1 MSGKKSVRKKRVRK
15 TGARKTEA
23 DKKSF
28 SHANPRHDLRQWSV
42 ILLAASFIA
51 YFAPSVAG
59 TEAQAKEA
67 VLLASAGVVGWAAA
81 SYLRLPKFTK

>member
-1 MSGKKSVRKKRVRK
+1 ARK
-15 TGARKTEA
+15 TGA
-23 DKKSF
+23 DKKPF

-59 TEAQAKEA
+59 SEAQAKEA
-67 VLLASAGVVGWAAA
+67 MLLASVGISGWAIA